1 MTRLSRSV
9 HFHDDEH
16 ALSLVARLAATYGVR
31 TEDFCRHQGL
41 ALRDITE
48 GRRPALRELAYIADI
63 DAPRLEARATVR
75 TGGYFAI
82 GPERLLPENLVRTY
96 HRYCPC
102 CLAEDRRQGLGSV
115 EARPFGRL
123 SWLVT
128 FIASCPLHDVA
139 LISIG
144 KSRAKRLAPGFSIS
158 LFDADVE
165 SSKPFPQTA
174 TEFEAYMTSRLLGD
188 RAPARDFLGM
198 LPLHVVGSVCE
209 LVGAATMFGT
219 RFDHRGHSETEW
231 VTVRQEGYHRLSVEG
246 KPFEDFLRELAIST
260 RRRTGELRPTNVY
273 GTLYSWLRGRSKEPD
288 YDCLRDA
295 IRRVSVEELPLGHDD
310 DVFGPLAERRWHS
323 VKTASKQFSI
333 ATTALTKLLRNAGVI
348 PPFEA
353 GVSPNM
359 ILIPVAEMSVF
370 ARRIDAA
377 LDRLR
382 ACQRL
387 KLLESH
393 FDTLEDLGVFA
404 PFVYRQKSKSE
415 TALYDPDELDAA
427 IAGLASLPARADFRP
442 EDYTDIFRIRELAG
456 CTFLEVVDLLRSG
469 MLPGTL
475 LDASE
480 TGIDIL
486 RLNIAEV
493 TEVMSGRPPNTVRA
507 AHYDMY
513 GRLSPSTVRKLVER
527 GYLSLVEVDDA
538 DGLRRADLAAWSIEL
553 FEERYHSLYDLA
565 QRLCSERRSIR
576 RELEA
581 AGIEPVINH
590 SDPQKALYDV
600 SEVARSVVGRGLL

>member
-16 ALSLVARLAATYGVR
+16 ALSLVARLAATNGAR

-48 GRRPALRELAYIADI
+48 GRRAALQELAYIAGI
-63 DAPRLEARATVR
+63 DATRLEARATVR
-75 TGGYFAI
+75 TGGYFTI

-96 HRYCPC
+96 HRYCPF
-102 CLAEDRRQGLGSV
+102 CLAEDRRNGLGSF

-123 SWLVT
+123 SWLVN

-144 KSRAKRLAPGFSIS
+144 KGRAKRLAPGFSIS
-158 LFDADVE
+158 LFDAEVE
-165 SSKPFPQTA
+165 TSKPFPQTA
-174 TEFEAYMTSRLLGD
+174 TEFEAYMTARLLGG
-188 RAPARDFLGM
+188 RPPASDFLGM

-209 LVGAATMFGT
+209 LVGAVTMFGT
-219 RFDHRGHSETEW
+219 KFDRRGHGDAEW
-231 VTVRQEGYHRLSVEG
+231 TAARQAGYRLLSAAG
-246 KPFEDFLRELAIST
+246 KPFEEFLRELAIAT
-260 RRRTGELRPTNVY
+260 RRRTGELLPTNVY
-273 GTLYSWLRGRSKEPD
+273 GTLYSWLRRRSKEPD

-310 DVFGPLAERRWHS
+310 DVFGPLGERKFHS
-323 VKTASKQFSI
+323 VKTASKEFSI
-333 ATTALTKLLRNAGVI
+333 GETTLSKLLRNAGVI

-353 GVSPNM
+353 GVSPSM
-359 ILIPVAEMSVF
+359 ILIPEAEMSAF
-370 ARRIDAA
+370 ARSVGAGF
-377 LDRLR
+377 DRLR

-393 FDTLEDLGVFA
+393 FDTLEKLGIFA
-404 PFVYRQKSKSE
+404 PFVYRQKSRSD

-427 IAGLASLPARADFRP
+427 IAGLAGSPAAADFRAD
-442 EDYTDIFRIRELAG
+442 DYADISRIRELAG
-456 CTFLEVVDLLRSG
+456 CTFLEVADLLHSG
-469 MLPGTL
+469 MLRGTV

-486 RLNIAEV
+486 RLNVAEV
-493 TEVMSGRPPNTVRA
+493 RKVMAGRRPITVRA
-507 AHYDMY
+507 ADYDMF

-527 GYLSLVEVDDA
+527 GYLSVVEVDDA
-538 DGLRRADLAAWSIEL
+538 DGLRRTDLAAWSIEL

-565 QRLCSERRSIR
+565 QRLCSDRRSIR

-600 SEVARSVVGRGLL
+600 SEVARSAVGKGLL